1 MMIINDTIMI
11 RFEIKILIQE
21 QVIIYQ
27 VDDLINFDDNKINS
41 QI

>member
-21 QVIIYQ
+21 QIIIYQ

>member
-1 MMIINDTIMI
+1 MMIINDMIMI

>member
-27 VDDLINFDDNKINS
+27 VDDFINFDDNKINS

>member
-1 MMIINDTIMI
+1 MMITNDMIMI